1 MMNFTVNNEVFD
13 VIDDFCVGVV
23 VAYQVDNMQPKQEI
37 YNMLI
42 EEMEKTYDAISDLN
56 LKDHPL
62 IFPYRVAMDA
72 FGINPNKFPCSIEAM
87 LKRIQKGGAIPS
99 INPIVDL
106 NNLIS
111 VRYFLPMGSHDID
124 ALTGECSIRL
134 SSEGDIFLPLGDTT
148 EEVLPAGELV
158 YADAQRIRT
167 RRWIWRQS
175 EIGKITQESKT
186 IFFPIDGFLSV
197 NETSVRAAQE
207 DLAELLQQF
216 FDCKI
221 HLDFIDKSHPSTTIL
236 P

>member
-1 MMNFTVNNEVFD
+1 
-13 VIDDFCVGVV
+13 
-23 VAYQVDNMQPKQEI
+23 
-37 YNMLI
+37 
-42 EEMEKTYDAISDLN
+42 
-56 LKDHPL
+56 
-62 IFPYRVAMDA
+62 
-72 FGINPNKFPCSIEAM
+72 M